1 MTTTEGYRCTGLAT
15 KAASIAP
22 MPALPCAVV
31 RLARLLSVVG
41 RTLITGGVLILAFVA
56 YQLWGTNIAA
66 ARAQNRLEDSFAER
80 LAEADRA
87 RPSSTTTVPT
97 TGPTTGPSAG
107 PTTSGTTPP
116 SPAPATAVAPP
127 AGEAG
132 GRIEIP
138 EIGVDWIFVEGV
150 SVADLKRGPGH
161 YPTTPFPGQA
171 GNAAIAGHRTTYGAP
186 FNRIDELAPGDEIVL
201 TTVQGRFTYVM
212 TEQLLVSPSAVE
224 VLDDYGD
231 DRITLSACH
240 PKYSARQRIIV
251 VGELQGDPLPAPPPP
266 ARPDSSNG
274 PRSTAEPLTFDVSGE
289 AVGKAPA
296 LLWGLACAA
305 IWLAA
310 YLVGRRWRRW
320 PAYALGFPVFVV
332 ALYAFFENFSRLL
345 PANY

>member
-1 MTTTEGYRCTGLAT
+1 M
-15 KAASIAP
+15 AP
-22 MPALPCAVV
+22 GPALPCAVV
-31 RLARLLSVVG
+31 RLARLLSVIG
-41 RTLITGGVLILAFVA
+41 RTLVTGGVLILAFVA

-66 ARAQNRLEDSFAER
+66 ARAQDRLEESFAER
-80 LAEADRA
+80 LAEADQA
-87 RPSSTTTVPT
+87 RQPSTTTVP
-97 TGPTTGPSAG
+97 PTDPSAI
-107 PTTSGTTPP
+107 PMTSGTTPP
-116 SPAPATAVAPP
+116 SPAPSTAVAPP

-150 SVADLKRGPGH
+150 SVGDLKQGPGH

-212 TEQLLVSPSAVE
+212 TEQLVVSPSAVE
-224 VLDDYGD
+224 VLDDFGD

-251 VGELQGDPLPAPPPP
+251 VGALQGEPIAAPPPP
-266 ARPDSSNG
+266 SRPGSSNG
-274 PRSTAEPLTFDVSGE
+274 PVSPAEPQTFDVSGE

-296 LLWGLACAA
+296 VLWGLACAA

-310 YLVGRRWRRW
+310 YVVGRRWRRW
-320 PAYALGFPVFVV
+320 PAYVLGFPVFVV